1 MMMMIINDD
10 DACDEKPALHAAATL
25 PCGGWADPS
34 LPLLLLSQCSA
45 DNHSCDD
52 GEDNDD
58 DGGGGDY
65 VDGDDGGGD
74 NVDGGDD
81 CV

>member
-1 MMMMIINDD
+1 MRRVSWPIAPI
-10 DACDEKPALHAAATL
+10 AAAFPVL
-25 PCGGWADPS
+25 
-34 LPLLLLSQCSA
+34 
-45 DNHSCDD
+45 CDD
-52 GEDNDD
+52 GDDNDD
-58 DGGGGDY
+58 DGGVGDY